1 MNLSATEPVVM
12 ESPKRQIAWFNVL
25 LRVLVGGAFVAA
37 GALKIANP
45 AKFAADV
52 GNYRMLP
59 HELNDLVA
67 IMLPWIELTAGL
79 LVLGGV
85 WLRAAA
91 GVIASL
97 TVLFLFVIISAL
109 VRGLNIECGCF
120 GTVGGRHIGLV
131 NLVIDATLLTLAA
144 LLVARSP
151 VAPVPKN
158 SGPPP
163 TQ

>member
-1 MNLSATEPVVM
+1 MNSSATTYNPT
-12 ESPKRQIAWFNVL
+12 SLPIKRIAWFNVL

-37 GALKIANP
+37 GALKIHDP
-45 AKFAADV
+45 AKFALDV
-52 GNYRMLP
+52 GNYRLLP
-59 HELNDLVA
+59 HELENLVA

-85 WLRAAA
+85 WLREAA

-131 NLVIDATLLTLAA
+131 NLMIDATLLTLSA
-144 LLVARSP
+144 LLVVRSR
-151 VAPVPKN
+151 VVPVPKN

-163 TQ
+163 SR